1 METEPPH
8 TAVSRSKPKYVIP
21 RPRNGYN
28 FSIALFVACGSLC
41 YGYASSISAA
51 LIGQASWYDY
61 FGLVAG
67 TPQSNRILG
76 AINGVYAAGG
86 AFGCIANMYTA
97 EKFGRPRSIQIGCVI
112 SIIGATV
119 MTASVHIAMF
129 IVSRFI
135 MGFGVGILVT
145 LVPLYQS
152 EVSPPESRGLMVGL
166 HGVLIGFSYS
176 LTGFVTYGC
185 YFANYGQFQWR
196 FPLSV
201 QLIPCTILLLGS
213 FFLPESP
220 RWLIGKDRTDQAW
233 TVTRRLHANKKKDP
247 TDSYAHA
254 EYSQMLSQIQFEKHH
269 DAVGMLKQ
277 ARLAFSQRSFLKRLG
292 LGFLVQFGNQCTGAL
307 VINNYNTQLFAGL
320 GITGSTPLLLLGFFN
335 LLTVPG
341 NLFNGLF
348 IDRFGRR
355 RFVLTGCAGILVCLS
370 CEAAVTAIFVENPA
384 NADNRVGLGFGVAF
398 IFAYVVFYSS
408 CLDATMYLVPSEI
421 FPMVI
426 RGFGMSFSIMGQ
438 FVATVILLE
447 AAPTAFQNIGY
458 RFWVILIGLTFGY
471 GVLVYL
477 FLPETKGMT
486 LEDISVLFGDPVEL
500 SFEQALI
507 RERDGKDV
515 SDEKVISA
523 GKHEHVEV
531 KGS

>member
-1 METEPPH
+1 MTTVHQSPAPEG
-8 TAVSRSKPKYVIP
+8 SKPKYTIP
-21 RPRNGYN
+21 RPRNLYN
-28 FSIALFVACGSLC
+28 FTIALFVACGSLC

-51 LIGQASWYDY
+51 LIGQPSWYDY
-61 FGLVAG
+61 MGLVSG
-67 TPQSNRILG
+67 TAQSNRILG

-86 AFGCIANMYTA
+86 AFGCIVNMYIA
-97 EKFGRPRSIQIGCVI
+97 ERFGRPRSIQIGCVV
-112 SIIGATV
+112 SIVGASI
-119 MTASVHIAMF
+119 MTASVNIPMF

-135 MGFGVGILVT
+135 MGAGIGILVT

-185 YFANYGQFQWR
+185 YFASYGQFQWR
-196 FPLSV
+196 FPLAV
-201 QLIPCTILLLGS
+201 QLLPCTVLLVGS

-220 RWLIGKDRTDQAW
+220 RWLIGKDRHDEAW
-233 TVTRRLHANKKKDP
+233 NVTRRLHANQKKDP
-247 TDSYAHA
+247 THSYAHA
-254 EYSQMLSQIQFEKHH
+254 EYNQMMAQIQFEKQH

-277 ARLAFSQRSFLKRLG
+277 AKLAFSQRSFQKRLG

-307 VINNYNTQLFAGL
+307 VINNYNAQLFTGL
-320 GITGSTPLLLLGFFN
+320 GVTGSLPLLLLGFFN
-335 LLTVPG
+335 LTTVPG

-355 RFVLTGCAGILVCLS
+355 RFVLTGCIGIIVCLS
-370 CEAAVTAIFVENPA
+370 CEAAMTAVFVENPA
-384 NADNRVGLGFGVAF
+384 NSSNRVGLGFGVFF

-408 CLDATMYLVPSEI
+408 CLDATMYLIPSEI

-426 RGFGMSFSIMGQ
+426 RGFGMSWSIMGQ
-438 FVATVILLE
+438 FIATVILLE

-458 RFWVILIGLTFGY
+458 KFWIILICLTAIY

-477 FLPETKGMT
+477 FLPE
-486 LEDISVLFGDPVEL
+486 
-500 SFEQALI
+500 
-507 RERDGKDV
+507 V
-515 SDEKVISA
+515 S
-523 GKHEHVEV
+523 
-531 KGS
+531 